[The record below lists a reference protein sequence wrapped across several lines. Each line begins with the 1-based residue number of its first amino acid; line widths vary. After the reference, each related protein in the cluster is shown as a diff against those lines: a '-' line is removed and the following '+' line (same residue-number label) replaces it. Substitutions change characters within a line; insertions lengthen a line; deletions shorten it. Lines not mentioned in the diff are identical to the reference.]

1 MQITPME
8 QFKVQPIIP
17 LHIGHY
23 DISFTNQSLIMCVV
37 VLAITLFFAAASMSR
52 QMVPGRLQS
61 MAELSYEFVGN
72 MIGSVMGDAGLRFFP
87 LVFTLF
93 FFVLCCNF
101 FGLIPGVFTVT
112 SQIAVTFALA
122 ALVILTVV
130 ITGIIRHGFRFAKL
144 FVPAAPIYLLIL
156 LVPIEVISFLTRPV
170 SLSVRLFANMLA
182 GHTML
187 KVFAFFVIAL
197 GATAVSATPWFAPLS
212 LAPMLLII
220 GITALEFL
228 VAFLQAYVFAILTCI
243 YLNEALHLHDN
254 H

>member
-1 MQITPME
+1 ME

-23 DISFTNQSLIMCVV
+23 DISFTNQSLVMCVV

-112 SQIAVTFALA
+112 
-122 ALVILTVV
+122 
-130 ITGIIRHGFRFAKL
+130 
-144 FVPAAPIYLLIL
+144 
-156 LVPIEVISFLTRPV
+156 
-170 SLSVRLFANMLA
+170 
-182 GHTML
+182 
-187 KVFAFFVIAL
+187 
-197 GATAVSATPWFAPLS
+197 
-212 LAPMLLII
+212 
-220 GITALEFL
+220 
-228 VAFLQAYVFAILTCI
+228 
-243 YLNEALHLHDN
+243 
-254 H
+254 